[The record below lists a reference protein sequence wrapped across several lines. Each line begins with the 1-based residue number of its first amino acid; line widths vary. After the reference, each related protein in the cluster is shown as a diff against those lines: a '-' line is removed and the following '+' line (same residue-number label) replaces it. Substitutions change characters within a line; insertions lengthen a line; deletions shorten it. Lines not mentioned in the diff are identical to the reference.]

1 MFIIINNFTCTQP
14 RVTFLARD
22 LTTFKPLSNEKNA
35 TVWKGEVNAAYG
47 DRVSLPSRLP

>member
-1 MFIIINNFTCTQP
+1 MHSTKSYIFGKGPNH
-14 RVTFLARD
+14 
-22 LTTFKPLSNEKNA
+22 FKPLSNEKNA